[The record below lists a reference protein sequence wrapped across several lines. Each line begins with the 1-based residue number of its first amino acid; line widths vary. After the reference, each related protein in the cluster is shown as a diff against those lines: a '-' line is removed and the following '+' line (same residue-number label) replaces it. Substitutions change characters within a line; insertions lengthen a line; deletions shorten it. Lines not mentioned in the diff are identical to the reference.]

1 MSDESIRINKDV
13 LLAQNLQ
20 NNAIAQIT
28 VFAVS
33 IRSQDQNVQ
42 IPALKG
48 ILDIVVNEP
57 ESVESLF
64 DNNIIVDLNKIISSD
79 QEGEVFVLSS
89 AILHIVGVRSKS
101 VDIVVRA
108 KVATDSIIQIINSTN
123 EKQSKAASKA
133 LCDLVEA
140 NEQIRNSLLTTGFIQ
155 VVLHT
160 FTVNTQ
166 IQTKSSSS
174 SQSTSNDNVIPGYV
188 KVGLLNVIL
197 KLTEEEGG
205 LESLGILIPILEE
218 MKRNGE
224 EQIKSKAKKILNQLN
239 GEGIQSYSTLVNNE
253 KEKDDQIKQ
262 LENTNKLQVKQL
274 IRADEEKEQV
284 KAENEG
290 ISTQLQRT
298 TEEKERL
305 RIELQRTT
313 TFQTTSKQPQ
323 HLMEMEEM
331 HIFKKEMK
339 MAFQILLDN
348 TKMHF

>member
-1 MSDESIRINKDV
+1 
-13 LLAQNLQ
+13 
-20 NNAIAQIT
+20 
-28 VFAVS
+28 
-33 IRSQDQNVQ
+33 
-42 IPALKG
+42 
-48 ILDIVVNEP
+48 
-57 ESVESLF
+57 
-64 DNNIIVDLNKIISSD
+64 
-79 QEGEVFVLSS
+79 VLSS

-160 FTVNTQ
+160 FTVNIQ

-174 SQSTSNDNVIPGYV
+174 SQSTSNDHVIPGYV
-188 KVGLLNVIL
+188 KVGLLNVFL

-224 EQIKSKAKKILNQLN
+224 EQIKSKAKKILIQLN

-274 IRADEEKEQV
+274 IHADEEKEQV

-313 TFQTTSKQPQ
+313 
-323 HLMEMEEM
+323 EE
-331 HIFKKEMK
+331 KNRERAEKERVSTELQRITQEK
-339 MAFQILLDN
+339 TREQIEKERVSAELRRISEE
-348 TKMHF
+348 